1 MPLAALLATKLYRV
15 FQDVRLLLV
24 PAFLVLLHM
33 SMSCLLLWLKSALL
47 VVVRDLLR
55 YMNTSLTS
63 FTAVLVRCYCCFAC
77 AY

>member
-1 MPLAALLATKLYRV
+1 LLATKLYRV

-33 SMSCLLLWLKSALL
+33 GMSCLLLWLKSALL

-55 YMNTSLTS
+55 
-63 FTAVLVRCYCCFAC
+63 
-77 AY
+77 